1 MKLIDANLL
10 LFSYDPNA
18 ALHGKARSWLE
29 QTLSSGE
36 RVGIPMLVVSAFIRI
51 GTDRRLPRTAL
62 RMKDA
67 LEAVQSWLELDNVE
81 LVHTSDRTWQRS
93 AELLE
98 SSGLTGS
105 MVTDVQLAALALEH
119 GATLY
124 SHDRDFARFKQVR
137 WIDPLTG
144 RT

>member
-1 MKLIDANLL
+1 
-10 LFSYDPNA
+10 
-18 ALHGKARSWLE
+18 
-29 QTLSSGE
+29 
-36 RVGIPMLVVSAFIRI
+36 MLVVSAFIRI